1 MLAGDEQDAGGRGAS
16 APNDRAFTAVIRP
29 PAALKRVVRPLFPAV
44 LLAGAVWPGVRLRR
58 RAGALAGLLGL
69 WSVVYARYRREG
81 KTQTE
86 LEWNQL
92 RTAHEVAF
100 ALHYN
105 LRVPTIE
112 EEFDLWGDYH
122 RHRHEMRYDLV
133 AAEARRH
140 LRPGAVILDVGC
152 GSVLVAD
159 RLADVPA
166 FYIGLDYGGHH
177 IKYAA
182 SKLASSSSPLRHAL
196 LRGDGETLPLADASV
211 DVVVFSEVIEHL
223 MRPERAVW
231 ELARVLRPG
240 GMVVLTTNNASEVPL
255 RSPLSHLFAWLEKMA
270 AADRPGLMSLRP
282 WVWPEPVDRSLLG
295 LPDEAPDVYL
305 PHTHHIPAE
314 TQELF
319 DAAGLSPV
327 SWSTFEF
334 PPPQSATAAWLE
346 RHGPAGRRA
355 VDRIEALCRA
365 TPGLRRM
372 GTHLFMV
379 FRRSGDPLPPG
390 PPPGIWSGPFSA

>member
-1 MLAGDEQDAGGRGAS
+1 MACWPGMNRM
-16 APNDRAFTAVIRP
+16 R
-29 PAALKRVVRPLFPAV
+29 ALKRVARPLFPAL
-44 LLAGAVWPGVRLRR
+44 LLASALWPGRLRR
-58 RAGALAGLLGL
+58 RAAAGAGLVGL

-81 KTQTE
+81 RAQTE

-92 RTAHEVAF
+92 RTAHETAF

-105 LRVPTIE
+105 LRVPTLE
-112 EEFDLWGDYH
+112 EEFDIWGAYH
-122 RHRHEMRYDLV
+122 QHRHEMRYDLV

-166 FYIGLDYGGHH
+166 FYVGLDYGGHH
-177 IKYAA
+177 IAYAA
-182 SKLASSSSPLRHAL
+182 GKIAKASSRLRHGL
-196 LRGDGETLPLADASV
+196 LRGDGETLPLSDASV

-240 GMVVLTTNNASEVPL
+240 GVVVLTTNNASEVPL
-255 RSPLSHLFAWLEKMA
+255 RSPLSHAFAWVEKMV
-270 AADRPGLMSLRP
+270 AADRPDLMSLRP
-282 WVWPEPVDRSLLG
+282 WIWPEPVDRSLLG
-295 LPDEAPDVYL
+295 LPDHAPDVYL
-305 PHTHHIPAE
+305 PHTHHIPAQ
-314 TQELF
+314 TQGLF
-319 DAAGLSPV
+319 RAAGLDPV

-346 RHGPAGRRA
+346 RRGPAGRRV
-355 VDRIEALCRA
+355 VDRIEALCQA

-379 FRRSGDPLPPG
+379 FRRTDAPLPPG
-390 PPPGIWSGPFSA
+390 GPPPGLWPGPFSA